1 MSERSDS
8 KRKTLRLFQ
17 RVIRRTLT
25 PKERLTVS
33 QCAERYR
40 VLSGSS
46 KVKGKWSNALTPYL
60 CEIMDCLIDPDISRI
75 YFCKSSQIGGTEALL
90 NMLIYIILQDPSPT
104 MIVYPNDDLAKEISN
119 TRVKP
124 ALRLIQAI
132 RKIFRETASKEQEL
146 RFSTMTLYLQ
156 GSGSPAKLASR
167 PIKYLFFDE
176 VDKLEGASKKEA
188 SPFSLALE
196 RTKTYRPREKVYAC
210 STPTLRTNYIWQLHD
225 SAEEVKHY
233 FVPCPHCGSMIE
245 LLWSQVRFDS
255 DDDGKMSPSER
266 AATAV
271 YICQECGC
279 EILDS
284 DKPAMLRDG
293 RWQTVKRRG
302 NGKATSVGFWINS
315 LYSIFLRWSD
325 AVEEFLLA
333 NEDAKAGDTDRLQN
347 FVNSWL
353 AEPWEDTRFSTDA
366 DTILERQTTLPEFVV
381 PEWAVVLTA
390 GVDVQET
397 SMYWVIRAWGEHSTS
412 QLITR
417 GQVLGF
423 NTIEEIMSREFQ
435 TEAGDRM
442 RVAVCLIDSGYQADA
457 TYDFCLDNSDWAL
470 PVKGASNPMRDR
482 FKISKVDK
490 QTSKAYGMQ
499 LILVDGGQ
507 YKDSIAARM
516 RRENGV
522 GSWMVYDGI
531 DEEYCRQV
539 TSEHKVAEKSARGIS
554 RFRWVPKRSHTDNHY
569 LDCEVYAFAAAEVWG
584 IRTAHLH
591 AEDEERLVKPSGEE
605 ETPEEQWIER
615 NDNWLTQ
622 EG

>member
-17 RVIRRTLT
+17 RVIRQTLT

-60 CEIMDCLIDPDISRI
+60 CEVMDCLIDPDISRI

-124 ALRLIQAI
+124 ALRLIRAI
-132 RKIFRETASKEQEL
+132 KKIFRETSSKEQEL

-196 RTKTYRPREKVYAC
+196 RTKTYRPQEKVYAC
-210 STPTLRTNYIWQLHD
+210 STPTLRTNYIWGLHD
-225 SAEEVKHY
+225 SAEEVRHY

-245 LLWSQVRFDS
+245 FLWSQVRFDS

-353 AEPWEDTRFSTDA
+353 AEPWEDTRLATDA
-366 DTILERQTTLPEFVV
+366 DMVKERQTDV
-381 PEWAVVLTA
+381 PEYTVPDWAILLTG
-390 GVDVQET
+390 GVDVQENRL
-397 SMYWVIRAWGEHSTS
+397 YYVIRAWGEYSTS
-412 QLITR
+412 QLVAHGEALR
-417 GQVLGF
+417 YSM
-423 NTIEEIMSREFQ
+423 IEEVMNHEFL
-435 TEAGDRM
+435 TETGDRM
-442 RVAVCLIDSGYQADA
+442 RVATCFIDSGYRQDE
-457 TYDFCLDNSDWAL
+457 TYDFCVDNADWAF
-470 PVKGASNPMRDR
+470 PVKGANHPMRNR
-482 FKISKVDK
+482 TQITKIEKTGSR
-490 QTSKAYGMQ
+490 AYGMQ

-531 DEEYCRQV
+531 DEEYCQQV
-539 TSEHKVAEKSARGIS
+539 TAEQKVVEKGAKGAAVS
-554 RFRWVPKRSHTDNHY
+554 RWVPKRSHADNHY
-569 LDCEVYAFAAAEVWG
+569 LDCEVYAFAAAEMWG

-591 AEDEERLVKPSGEE
+591 AEDEGRLIKPDDEM

>member
-124 ALRLIQAI
+124 ALRLIRAI
-132 RKIFRETASKEQEL
+132 RKIFRETSSKEQEL

-196 RTKTYRPREKVYAC
+196 RTKTYRPQEKVYAC
-210 STPTLRTNYIWQLHD
+210 STPTLRTNYIWSLHD
-225 SAEEVKHY
+225 SAEEVRHY

-284 DKPAMLRDG
+284 DKPTMLRSG
-293 RWQTVKRRG
+293 RWQTIKRRG

-366 DTILERQTTLPEFVV
+366 DTVLERQTTLPEFVV
-381 PEWAVVLTA
+381 PEWTVVLTA

-490 QTSKAYGMQ
+490 QTSRAYGMQ

-522 GSWMVYDGI
+522 GSWMVYEGI

-539 TSEHKVAEKSARGIS
+539 TSEHKVVEKSARGIS
-554 RFRWVPKRSHTDNHY
+554 RFRWVPKRSHADNHY
-569 LDCEVYAFAAAEVWG
+569 LDCEVYAFAAAELWG
-584 IRTAHLH
+584 IRTAHLC
-591 AEDEERLVKPSGEE
+591 AKDEERLVKPDGEME
-605 ETPEEQWIER
+605 VPEEQWIER

-622 EG
+622 